1 MKIISRVF
9 LDGKFITRDEV
20 VRSGQLGRLP
30 DPEVIAKNITSLRNS
45 EEDVWG
51 YFILIH
57 ENGITNSLI
66 SEEDLIINI

>member
-9 LDGKFITRDEV
+9 LDGKFITQDEII
-20 VRSGQLGRLP
+20 RSGQRDRLP
-30 DPEVIAKNITSLRNS
+30 NPEVIDANITSLRNS

-51 YFILIH
+51 YLILIH
-57 ENGITNSLI
+57 ENGITNSPI